1 MSQDI
6 WIEEHLLVDGKLE
19 PASSGKT
26 FDNVN
31 PTTEE
36 VVGVVADG
44 SSDDMDRAIGAARR
58 AFDEGTWASDV
69 AFRVKCLRQLQQAFV
84 NHRADFT
91 RTIVTEVGTPI
102 SLTNMAQYDT
112 PVSGIGWVADLAERY
127 DWEEDLGTLEVIPGM
142 PAVRTAIREPIGV
155 VGAITPWN
163 YPVQINLA
171 KAAPAL
177 AAGNTVVL
185 KPAPD
190 TPWSATLMGRL
201 IAEETDI
208 PPGVV
213 NIITS
218 SDHAVGEQLAA
229 DPRVDMVSFTGSTR
243 TGRRVMEVGAPTIKK
258 VFLELGGKS
267 AAIALDDAD
276 LATAA
281 AMGAFQV
288 TTHGGQGCAT
298 TTRLLVPKEKMDEA
312 TEIAKATLE
321 SIPVGDPFD
330 EGTIMGPLI
339 SKRQQERVL
348 GYIQIGIDEGATV
361 VTGGGTPAA
370 HPTGWYVEP
379 TLLVGIDNSARVA
392 REEIFG
398 PVLVILPYDGVD
410 DAVAIA
416 NDSDYGLSGAVFSA
430 SDERA
435 LEVARRI
442 RTGTVSLNGGMWYGP
457 DVPFG
462 GYRQS
467 GIGRESGV
475 QGFEEYLEI
484 KSVARPA

>member
-1 MSQDI
+1 MSQDL
-6 WIEEHLLVDGKLE
+6 WVEEHMLLDGKLE
-19 PASSGKT
+19 PASGGKT
-26 FDNVN
+26 FENVN

-36 VVGVVADG
+36 VAGVVADATG
-44 SSDDMDRAIGAARR
+44 ADMDRAIGAARR
-58 AFDEGTWASDV
+58 AFDEGTWATDPDL
-69 AFRVKCLRQLQQAFV
+69 RVRCLRQLQQALES
-84 NHRADFT
+84 HRDEFT
-91 RTIVTEVGTPI
+91 RTIVTEIGSPI
-102 SLTNMAQYDT
+102 SLMSMAQYDT

-127 DWEEDLGTLEVIPGM
+127 DWDQDLGSGEVVPGM
-142 PAVRTAIREPIGV
+142 PAIRTVLREPVGV

-190 TPWSATLMGRL
+190 SPWSATLLGRL
-201 IAEETDI
+201 VADETDI
-208 PPGVV
+208 PDGVFNV
-213 NIITS
+213 ITS
-218 SDHAVGEQLAA
+218 SDHGVGEQLAT

-243 TGRRVMEVGAPTIKK
+243 TGRRIMEVGAPTVKK

-276 LATAA
+276 LSMAA
-281 AMGAFQV
+281 VSSAYQV
-288 TTHGGQGCAT
+288 TMHGGQGCAT
-298 TTRLLVPKEKMDEA
+298 TTRLLVPEPRLDEA

-339 SKRQQERVL
+339 SERQRERVL
-348 GYIQIGIDEGATV
+348 GYIRSGIDEGATV
-361 VTGGGTPAA
+361 VTGGGRPES
-370 HPTGWYVEP
+370 HPLGWYVEP
-379 TLLVGIDNSARVA
+379 TLLAGIDNSARVA

-398 PVLVILPYDGVD
+398 PVLVILPYGSED

-416 NDSDYGLSGAVFSA
+416 NDSEYGLSGAVFSA
-430 SDERA
+430 SDDHA
-435 LEVARRI
+435 LEVARRL

-467 GIGRESGV
+467 GVGRESGV
-475 QGFEEYLEI
+475 QGFEEYLET

>member
-1 MSQDI
+1 MAQDL
-6 WIEEHLLVDGKLE
+6 WVEENLLVDGKLE
-19 PASSGKT
+19 PASDGKT
-26 FDNVN
+26 FENVN

-36 VVGVVADG
+36 VAGVVADA
-44 SSDDMDRAIGAARR
+44 SADDMDRAIGAARR
-58 AFDEGTWASDV
+58 AFDEGTWSTDV
-69 AFRVKCLRQLQQAFV
+69 AFRIRCLRQLQTALE
-84 NHRADFT
+84 NHRGEFT
-91 RTIVTEVGTPI
+91 RTLVTEIGTPI
-102 SLTNMAQYDT
+102 SLTGMAQYDT
-112 PVSGIGWVADLAERY
+112 PVGGIGWVADLAERY
-127 DWEEDLGTLEVIPGM
+127 EWEEDLGTLEVIPGM

-155 VGAITPWN
+155 IGAITPWN

-171 KAAPAL
+171 KTAPAL

-190 TPWSATLMGRL
+190 SPWAATLLGRL
-201 IAEETDI
+201 IADETDI
-208 PPGVV
+208 PAGVV
-213 NIITS
+213 NVITS
-218 SDHAVGEQLAA
+218 SDHGVGEQLATDA
-229 DPRVDMVSFTGSTR
+229 RVDMVSFTGSTR
-243 TGRRVMEVGAPTIKK
+243 TGRRIMEVGAPTIKK

-276 LATAA
+276 MATAA
-281 AMGAFQV
+281 AMAAFQV

-298 TTRLLVPKEKMDEA
+298 TTRLLVPKGKLDEA
-312 TEIAKATLE
+312 TEVAKGTLE

-339 SKRQQERVL
+339 SQRQQERVL
-348 GYIQIGIDEGATV
+348 GYIQSGIDEGATV
-361 VTGGGTPAA
+361 VTGGGRPEAQ
-370 HPTGWYVEP
+370 PKGWYVEP
-379 TLLVGIDNSARVA
+379 TLLVGVDNSARVS

-398 PVLVILPYDGVD
+398 PVLVILPYDDVD

-416 NDSDYGLSGAVFSA
+416 NDTEYGLSGAVFSA
-430 SDERA
+430 SDDRA

-467 GIGRESGV
+467 GLGRESGV